1 VQWYP
6 MRIESGTKS
15 RYSEP
20 NNLLAAV
27 KRLHETAIF
36 QFFHKTVV
44 NQLDDVHFLGFR
56 SARHNFIQNE
66 FGPGRGG
73 VRDSLD
79 DAVAELLPQRSQNF
93 LVAIAGVLFQC
104 LKREL
109 AIGFCRS

>member
-1 VQWYP
+1 MQWYP

-27 KRLHETAIF
+27 NRLHETAIF

-56 SARHNFIQNE
+56 SARRNFIQNE
-66 FGPGRGG
+66 FGPGRVG
-73 VRDSLD
+73 VRDFWMTP
-79 DAVAELLPQRSQNF
+79 LPNSSHNAAKTFWSRLRVYFSNALSENSRS
-93 LVAIAGVLFQC
+93 VL
-104 LKREL
+104 
-109 AIGFCRS
+109 